1 MIGHAENFYDRL
13 FDTPMEQVE
22 EPYGVWM
29 RAEPRRRMHT
39 IGAKW
44 LRLGGISPMENTA
57 MKGGDMTSVNGAGS
71 SQINVDSGIREEN
84 LPQKDN
90 KIIRGNND
98 NVTAHMAEIQIDLL
112 FWGGGILKI
121 MKWIRK
127 QVSY

>member
-22 EPYGVWM
+22 KPYGVWM

-98 NVTAHMAEIQIDLL
+98 NVTAQIAEIQTDLL
-112 FWGGGILKI
+112 GEKMLKI
-121 MKWIRK
+121 MK
-127 QVSY
+127 